1 MPFGL
6 QGAPATFQRLMD
18 KVIRGLEQFTAAYL
32 DDLIIYSESWND
44 HLKHI
49 SEVLK
54 CLREAGLTLKAK
66 KCQIGMSECVYL
78 GHIVGNSTVKPE
90 PGKIE
95 AVQKFPVPQTQ
106 KQVRAFLGLAG
117 YYRRFI
123 PNFSTIAVPLTNLT
137 RKSNSSKILWNQQCT
152 FA

>member
-6 QGAPATFQRLMD
+6 QRAPATFQRLMD
-18 KVIRGLEQFTAAYL
+18 KVVRGLEQFTAAYL

-54 CLREAGLTLKAK
+54 CLRKAGLTMKAK

-78 GHIVGNSTVKPE
+78 GHMGS
-90 PGKIE
+90 
-95 AVQKFPVPQTQ
+95 
-106 KQVRAFLGLAG
+106 LG
-117 YYRRFI
+117 
-123 PNFSTIAVPLTNLT
+123 
-137 RKSNSSKILWNQQCT
+137 W
-152 FA
+152 